1 MLAFECKWK
10 IGLKNIL
17 NISQLFQWGWRT
29 FCLFSIKSMFY
40 GQETWG
46 INKYLLTECGFD

>member
-17 NISQLFQWGWRT
+17 NISQLFQWGVEDFLLV
-29 FCLFSIKSMFY
+29 FCKQHVLWPR
-40 GQETWG
+40 GLGNQ
-46 INKYLLTECGFD
+46 